1 MKRTGI
7 FKSAEREWCLK
18 IFQVDRVAG
27 DVVKKTAIE
36 TWPALAV
43 LLLTVVISVFF
54 SGITFAVGMESV
66 WKILLRFLR
75 FTFILVIPIPLLPHV
90 CRLMQGLLNRRHLR
104 LIQVREGRHSDR
116 IPWQIWLIRPFQGIG
131 LAMLIATKLIILVQ
145 ISTNAAINSSVVLPP
160 TQFQLG
166 RFLSATAVAVTTS
179 LLLSFLWSLDD
190 LGIRRHNRKT
200 GEIRI
205 IGKYL
210 SALLPILF
218 GFYGLFSLFE
228 SHERLL
234 AVRYIA
240 QMVLALYP
248 PFLVMAVVHK
258 HYTEKRELLILKRL
272 KVLPFVPI
280 EAQELTI
287 A

>member
-1 MKRTGI
+1 MAVMMIFPLDRSAQDILKRTVI
-7 FKSAEREWCLK
+7 A
-18 IFQVDRVAG
+18 A
-27 DVVKKTAIE
+27 
-36 TWPALAV
+36 WPALAV
-43 LLLTVVISVFF
+43 LFLTVVISVFF
-54 SGITFAVGMESV
+54 SGITFTVGMESI

-75 FTFILVIPIPLLPHV
+75 FSFFLVIPIPLLPHV
-90 CRLMQGLLNRRHLR
+90 CGLMQGLLNRRNLR
-104 LIQVREGRHSDR
+104 LIQIREERHPDR

-131 LAMLIATKLIILVQ
+131 LAMLIATKLIVLVQ
-145 ISTNAAINSSVVLPP
+145 ISTSSAINSSVVLPP
-160 TQFQLG
+160 AQFNLG

-190 LGIRRHNRKT
+190 LGIRQHNRKT

-218 GFYGLFSLFE
+218 GFYGMFSIFG

-248 PFLVMAVVHK
+248 PFLVLAVVHRF
-258 HYTEKRELLILKRL
+258 YTETRELLILKKL
-272 KVLPFVPI
+272 KAQPI
-280 EAQELTI
+280 TPIGERELTI

>member
-1 MKRTGI
+1 MKD
-7 FKSAEREWCLK
+7 FP
-18 IFQVDRVAG
+18 VDRSVQ
-27 DVVKKTAIE
+27 VVLRKTVSE
-36 TWPALAV
+36 VWPALAV
-43 LLLTVVISVFF
+43 LFLTVVISVFF
-54 SGITFAVGMESV
+54 SEITFTVGMESI

-75 FTFILVIPIPLLPHV
+75 FSFILVIPIPLLPRV
-90 CRLMQGLLNRRHLR
+90 CGLMQGLLNRRNLR
-104 LIQVREGRHSDR
+104 LIQIREKRSLSR
-116 IPWQIWLIRPFQGIG
+116 IPWKIWLTRPFQGIG
-131 LAMLIATKLIILVQ
+131 LAMLIATKLIVLVQ
-145 ISTNAAINSSVVLPP
+145 ISTDSAINSSVVLPP
-160 TQFQLG
+160 AQFHWG
-166 RFLSATAVAVTTS
+166 RFMSATAVAVTTS

-190 LGIRRHNRKT
+190 LGIRQHNRKT

-218 GFYGLFSLFE
+218 GFYGMFSLFG

-248 PFLVMAVVHK
+248 PFLVLAVVHK
-258 HYTEKRELLILKRL
+258 FYAEKRELLILKRL
-272 KVLPFVPI
+272 KALPIAPI
-280 EAQELTI
+280 DAQELTI

>member
-1 MKRTGI
+1 MKV
-7 FKSAEREWCLK
+7 FP
-18 IFQVDRVAG
+18 VDRSARDILKRMLIVS
-27 DVVKKTAIE
+27 
-36 TWPALAV
+36 WPALAV
-43 LLLTVVISVFF
+43 LFLTGVISIFF
-54 SGITFAVGMESV
+54 SEITFTVGMESI

-75 FTFILVIPIPLLPHV
+75 FLFILVIPIPLLPHV
-90 CRLMQGLLNRRHLR
+90 CGLMQGLLNRRNLR
-104 LIQVREGRHSDR
+104 LIQIREERHSDR

-131 LAMLIATKLIILVQ
+131 LAMLIATKLIALLQ
-145 ISTNAAINSSVVLPP
+145 ISSNSAINSSIVLPP
-160 TQFQLG
+160 PQFNLG

-190 LGIRRHNRKT
+190 LGIRQHNRKT
-200 GEIRI
+200 GEIKI

-218 GFYGLFSLFE
+218 GFYGMFSLFE

-248 PFLVMAVVHK
+248 PFLVLAVVHK
-258 HYTEKRELLILKRL
+258 FFTEKREGLILMRL
-272 KVLPFVPI
+272 KVRANSNHGPLNSPFSMNGGNH
-280 EAQELTI
+280 
-287 A
+287 

>member
-1 MKRTGI
+1 MTVMK
-7 FKSAEREWCLK
+7 F
-18 IFQVDRVAG
+18 FPVDRSTQ
-27 DVVKKTAIE
+27 DILKRMAIE
-36 TWPALAV
+36 AWPASAV
-43 LLLTVVISVFF
+43 LSLTVIISVFF
-54 SGITFAVGMESV
+54 SGITFAVGMESI

-75 FTFILVIPIPLLPHV
+75 FSFFLVIPLPLLPHV
-90 CRLMQGLLNRRHLR
+90 CGLMQGFLTRRHLR
-104 LIQVREGRHSDR
+104 LIQIREERHPIR
-116 IPWQIWLIRPFQGIG
+116 VPWQIWLIRPFQGIG
-131 LAMLIATKLIILVQ
+131 LAMLIATKLIVLVQ
-145 ISTNAAINSSVVLPP
+145 ISTSSAINSSVVLPP
-160 TQFQLG
+160 TQFNWG

-179 LLLSFLWSLDD
+179 LLLSFLWSLED

-205 IGKYL
+205 IGRYL

-218 GFYGLFSLFE
+218 GFYGMFSLFE

-248 PFLVMAVVHK
+248 PFLVLAVVHK
-258 HYTEKRELLILKRL
+258 FYAEKRELLILKRL
-272 KVLPFVPI
+272 KVQQIVPFK
-280 EAQELTI
+280 EQESTI

>member
-1 MKRTGI
+1 MKV
-7 FKSAEREWCLK
+7 
-18 IFQVDRVAG
+18 FQVDRSLQ
-27 DVVKKTAIE
+27 DILEKTAIE
-36 TWPALAV
+36 AWPAAAV
-43 LLLTVVISVFF
+43 LFLNVVISGLF
-54 SGITFAVGMESV
+54 SGFTFAVGMESL

-75 FTFILVIPIPLLPHV
+75 FSFVLLIPVPLLPHA
-90 CRLMQGLLNRRHLR
+90 CGLMQGLLNRRHLR
-104 LIQVREGRHSDR
+104 LIQIREEHHPVR
-116 IPWQIWLIRPFQGIG
+116 IPWQLWIIRPFQGIG
-131 LAMLIATKLIILVQ
+131 LAMLIATKLIALVQ
-145 ISTNAAINSSVVLPP
+145 ISTSSAIDSSIVLPP
-160 TQFQLG
+160 AQFHWG

-218 GFYGLFSLFE
+218 GFYGMFSLFG

-234 AVRYIA
+234 AVRYVA

-248 PFLVMAVVHK
+248 PFLVLAVVNK
-258 HYTEKRELLILKRL
+258 YYTETRERLILKKL
-272 KVLPFVPI
+272 KALPIVPI
-280 EAQELTI
+280 EAPELSI

>member
-1 MKRTGI
+1 MAVMRV
-7 FKSAEREWCLK
+7 FP
-18 IFQVDRVAG
+18 VDRSAQ
-27 DVVKKTAIE
+27 DILKKMVIAA
-36 TWPALAV
+36 WPALAV
-43 LLLTVVISVFF
+43 LFLTVVISVFF
-54 SGITFAVGMESV
+54 SGITFSVGMESI

-75 FTFILVIPIPLLPHV
+75 FSFFLVIPIPLLPHA
-90 CRLMQGLLNRRHLR
+90 CGLMQGLLNRRNLR
-104 LIQVREGRHSDR
+104 LIQIREERHPVR
-116 IPWQIWLIRPFQGIG
+116 IPWQIWFIRPFQGIG
-131 LAMLIATKLIILVQ
+131 LAMLIATKLIVLVQ
-145 ISTNAAINSSVVLPP
+145 ISTSSAINSSTVLPP
-160 TQFQLG
+160 AQFHWG
-166 RFLSATAVAVTTS
+166 HFLSATAVAVTTS

-190 LGIRRHNRKT
+190 LGIRQHNRKN

-218 GFYGLFSLFE
+218 GFYGMFSLFE

-248 PFLVMAVVHK
+248 PFLVLAVVHK
-258 HYTEKRELLILKRL
+258 FYTETWELLILKKL
-272 KVLPFVPI
+272 KAQPI
-280 EAQELTI
+280 APIGERELTI

>member
-1 MKRTGI
+1 MGVM
-7 FKSAEREWCLK
+7 K
-18 IFQVDRVAG
+18 IFRIDRSAQAIL
-27 DVVKKTAIE
+27 KRTAIE
-36 TWPALAV
+36 AWPAVAV
-43 LLLTVVISVFF
+43 LLLNAVISAFF
-54 SGITFAVGMESV
+54 SGFTFAVGMESL

-75 FTFILVIPIPLLPHV
+75 FSFILLIPVPLLPYA
-90 CRLMQGLLNRRHLR
+90 CGLMQGLLNRRHLR
-104 LIQVREGRHSDR
+104 LIQIREERHAV
-116 IPWQIWLIRPFQGIG
+116 IPWRIWLIRPFQGIG
-131 LAMLIATKLIILVQ
+131 LAMLIATKLIVLVQ
-145 ISTNAAINSSVVLPP
+145 ISTSSGNDSSILLPP
-160 TQFQLG
+160 AQFQWG

-218 GFYGLFSLFE
+218 GFYGMFNLFGT
-228 SHERLL
+228 HERLL
-234 AVRYIA
+234 AARYIA

-248 PFLVMAVVHK
+248 PFLVLAVVHK
-258 HYTEKRELLILKRL
+258 YYTEKRERLILKRL
-272 KVLPFVPI
+272 KAPPIAPI

>member
-1 MKRTGI
+1 MKV
-7 FKSAEREWCLK
+7 FS
-18 IFQVDRVAG
+18 VDRSTQ
-27 DVVKKTAIE
+27 DILKKTVIAA
-36 TWPALAV
+36 WPALAV
-43 LLLTVVISVFF
+43 LLIPMVISFFF
-54 SGITFAVGMESV
+54 SGLTLAVGMESI

-75 FTFILVIPIPLLPHV
+75 FLFFLIIPVPLLPHI
-90 CRLMQGLLNRRHLR
+90 CGLMQGLLNRRNLR
-104 LIQVREGRHSDR
+104 LIQIRKERHPVR

-131 LAMLIATKLIILVQ
+131 LAMLIATKLIVLVQ
-145 ISTNAAINSSVVLPP
+145 ISTSPVTYSSIILPP
-160 TQFQLG
+160 TQFNLG

-200 GEIRI
+200 GETRI

-218 GFYGLFSLFE
+218 GFYGMFSLFE

-234 AVRYIA
+234 AIRYIA

-248 PFLVMAVVHK
+248 PFLVLAVVHK
-258 HYTEKRELLILKRL
+258 LYTEKREPLILKRL
-272 KVLPFVPI
+272 KALPIVPFK
-280 EAQELTI
+280 EQEVTI

>member
-1 MKRTGI
+1 MKV
-7 FKSAEREWCLK
+7 FA
-18 IFQVDRVAG
+18 VDRSLQ
-27 DVVKKTAIE
+27 DMLKKTVIE
-36 TWPALAV
+36 IWPAVAV
-43 LLLTVVISVFF
+43 LFLTVVISGLF
-54 SGITFAVGMESV
+54 SGVTFAAGMESV

-75 FTFILVIPIPLLPHV
+75 FSFILVIPVPLLPQV
-90 CRLMQGLLNRRHLR
+90 CGLMQGLLNQRNLR
-104 LIQVREGRHSDR
+104 LIQIREERHPVR

-131 LAMLIATKLIILVQ
+131 LAMLIATKLIALVQ
-145 ISTNAAINSSVVLPP
+145 ISTNTAINSSVVLPP
-160 TQFQLG
+160 TQFYWG

-179 LLLSFLWSLDD
+179 LLLSFLWSLDN

-218 GFYGLFSLFE
+218 GFYGMFSLFE

-248 PFLVMAVVHK
+248 PFLVLAVVHK
-258 HYTEKRELLILKRL
+258 FYTEKREPLILKRL
-272 KVLPFVPI
+272 KALPIVPI
-280 EAQELTI
+280 EAHESTV

>member
-1 MKRTGI
+1 MTIMKV
-7 FKSAEREWCLK
+7 FP
-18 IFQVDRVAG
+18 VDRSAQ
-27 DVVKKTAIE
+27 DILKKTVIE
-36 TWPALAV
+36 AWPAWAV
-43 LLLTVVISVFF
+43 LSLTVVISVYF
-54 SGITFAVGMESV
+54 SGITFTVGMESI

-75 FTFILVIPIPLLPHV
+75 FSFFLVIPLPLLPHV
-90 CRLMQGLLNRRHLR
+90 CGLMQGLLNRRDFR
-104 LIQVREGRHSDR
+104 LIQIREVRHPVR

-131 LAMLIATKLIILVQ
+131 LAMLIATKLIVLVQ
-145 ISTNAAINSSVVLPP
+145 ISTSSAINSSAVLPP
-160 TQFQLG
+160 AQFNWG
-166 RFLSATAVAVTTS
+166 RFLTASVVAVTTS

-218 GFYGLFSLFE
+218 GFYGMFSLFE

-248 PFLVMAVVHK
+248 PFLVLAVVHK
-258 HYTEKRELLILKRL
+258 LYTEKRELLILKRL
-272 KVLPFVPI
+272 KAQKIMPI
-280 EAQELTI
+280 EEQGLAI
-287 A
+287 V

>member
-1 MKRTGI
+1 MVIT
-7 FKSAEREWCLK
+7 
-18 IFQVDRVAG
+18 V
-27 DVVKKTAIE
+27 
-36 TWPALAV
+36 WPALAV
-43 LLLTVVISVFF
+43 LFLTVLISGFF
-54 SGITFAVGMESV
+54 SEFTFAVGMESV

-75 FTFILVIPIPLLPHV
+75 FSFILVIPIPLLPHV
-90 CRLMQGLLNRRHLR
+90 CGLMHGLLNRHNLR
-104 LIQVREGRHSDR
+104 LIQIREERHPVR
-116 IPWQIWLIRPFQGIG
+116 IPWQIWFIRPFQGIG
-131 LAMLIATKLIILVQ
+131 LAMLIATKLIALVQ

-160 TQFQLG
+160 AQFQLG

-190 LGIRRHNRKT
+190 LGIRQHNRKT

-218 GFYGLFSLFE
+218 GFYGMFSLFE

-234 AVRYIA
+234 AFRYIA

-248 PFLVMAVVHK
+248 PFLVLAVVHK
-258 HYTEKRELLILKRL
+258 FYTEKRELLILKRL
-272 KVLPFVPI
+272 QALPIVPI
-280 EAQELTI
+280 EEQELTI

>member
-1 MKRTGI
+1 MKV
-7 FKSAEREWCLK
+7 FP
-18 IFQVDRVAG
+18 VARPAQ
-27 DVVKKTAIE
+27 DILKKTVIAA
-36 TWPALAV
+36 WPALAI
-43 LLLTVVISVFF
+43 LFLTVVISGFF
-54 SGITFAVGMESV
+54 SEFTVTVGMESV

-75 FTFILVIPIPLLPHV
+75 FSFILVIPVPLLPPV
-90 CRLMQGLLNRRHLR
+90 CGLMQNLLNRRNLR
-104 LIQVREGRHSDR
+104 LIQIRQERHPVR
-116 IPWQIWLIRPFQGIG
+116 IPWQIWFIRPFQGIG
-131 LAMLIATKLIILVQ
+131 LAMLIATKLIVLVQ
-145 ISTNAAINSSVVLPP
+145 ISSNAAINSSVVLPP
-160 TQFQLG
+160 AQFHWG

-218 GFYGLFSLFE
+218 GFYGIFSLFE
-228 SHERLL
+228 SHDRLL

-248 PFLVMAVVHK
+248 PFLVLAVAHK
-258 HYTEKRELLILKRL
+258 FYTANRELLILKRL
-272 KVLPFVPI
+272 KALPIGPI
-280 EAQELTI
+280 EEQGLTI

>member
-1 MKRTGI
+1 MNV
-7 FKSAEREWCLK
+7 FP
-18 IFQVDRVAG
+18 VDRSAQ
-27 DVVKKTAIE
+27 VVLKKTVIAA
-36 TWPALAV
+36 WPALAI
-43 LLLTVVISVFF
+43 LFLTVVISAFF
-54 SGITFAVGMESV
+54 SGITLAVGMESI

-75 FTFILVIPIPLLPHV
+75 FSFILVIPLPLLPYV
-90 CRLMQGLLNRRHLR
+90 CGLMQGLLNRRNLR
-104 LIQVREGRHSDR
+104 LIQIRKERHPVR

-131 LAMLIATKLIILVQ
+131 LAMLIATKLIVLVQ
-145 ISTNAAINSSVVLPP
+145 ITTNAAINSSIVLPP
-160 TQFQLG
+160 TQFHWG
-166 RFLSATAVAVTTS
+166 RFLSATAVAVMTS
-179 LLLSFLWSLDD
+179 LLLSFLWSLGD

-218 GFYGLFSLFE
+218 GFYGMFSLFE

-234 AVRYIA
+234 AVRYIV

-248 PFLVMAVVHK
+248 PFLVLAVVHK
-258 HYTEKRELLILKRL
+258 FYTEKRELLILNRL
-272 KVLPFVPI
+272 KAQPIVPI
-280 EAQELTI
+280 EEQELTI

>member
-1 MKRTGI
+1 M
-7 FKSAEREWCLK
+7 AVMK
-18 IFQVDRVAG
+18 IFTVDRSAH
-27 DVVKKTAIE
+27 DVLKRMVIAA
-36 TWPALAV
+36 WPALAV
-43 LLLTVVISVFF
+43 LFLSVVISVFF
-54 SGITFAVGMESV
+54 SGFTFAVGMESL

-75 FTFILVIPIPLLPHV
+75 FSLVLAIPIPLLPHV
-90 CRLMQGLLNRRHLR
+90 CGLMQGLLNRRNLR
-104 LIQVREGRHSDR
+104 LIQIREERHPVR
-116 IPWQIWLIRPFQGIG
+116 IPWQIWLIRPFQGMG
-131 LAMLIATKLIILVQ
+131 LAMLIATKLIALVQ

-179 LLLSFLWSLDD
+179 LLLSFLWTLDD

-210 SALLPILF
+210 SALLPILI
-218 GFYGLFSLFE
+218 GFYGIFSLFG

-234 AVRYIA
+234 AIRYIA

-248 PFLVMAVVHK
+248 PFLILAIVHK
-258 HYTEKRELLILKRL
+258 FYTEKRELLILKRL
-272 KVLPFVPI
+272 KARPHVPI
-280 EAQELTI
+280 KEQELTI

>member
-1 MKRTGI
+1 MK
-7 FKSAEREWCLK
+7 F
-18 IFQVDRVAG
+18 FPVDRSAQDILKRMV
-27 DVVKKTAIE
+27 IE
-36 TWPALAV
+36 AWPALAV
-43 LLLTVVISVFF
+43 LFLTVVISVFF
-54 SGITFAVGMESV
+54 SEITFAVGMESV

-75 FTFILVIPIPLLPHV
+75 FSFILVIPVPLLPHV
-90 CRLMQGLLNRRHLR
+90 CGLMQGLLNRRNLR
-104 LIQVREGRHSDR
+104 LIQIREERHPDR

-131 LAMLIATKLIILVQ
+131 LAMLIATKLIVLVQ
-145 ISTNAAINSSVVLPP
+145 ISTSSAIDSSIVLPP
-160 TQFQLG
+160 TQFHWG

-218 GFYGLFSLFE
+218 GFYGMFSLFE

-248 PFLVMAVVHK
+248 PFLVLAVVHK
-258 HYTEKRELLILKRL
+258 FYTEKRELLILKRL
-272 KVLPFVPI
+272 KAQPIVPI
-280 EAQELTI
+280 EEQELTI

>member
-1 MKRTGI
+1 MAMKRVFPGDR
-7 FKSAEREWCLK
+7 SALEIL
-18 IFQVDRVAG
+18 
-27 DVVKKTAIE
+27 KKTIVE
-36 TWPALAV
+36 TWPASAV
-43 LLLTVVISVFF
+43 LLATLVYPVFF
-54 SGITFAVGMESV
+54 SELTFAVGMESV
-66 WKILLRFLR
+66 GKILLRFFR
-75 FTFILVIPIPLLPHV
+75 FLVILIAPIPLLPHV
-90 CRLMQGLLNRRHLR
+90 CGLMQGLLNRRNLR
-104 LIQVREGRHSDR
+104 LIQIVEESYPVR
-116 IPWQIWLIRPFQGIG
+116 IPWKIWLIRPFQGIG
-131 LAMLIATKLIILVQ
+131 LAMLIATKLIALVQ
-145 ISTNAAINSSVVLPP
+145 ISTSSTTASSIVLPP
-160 TQFQLG
+160 AQFQWG

-200 GEIRI
+200 GEIKI

-218 GFYGLFSLFE
+218 GFYGIFSLFG

-240 QMVLALYP
+240 QMVVVLYP

-258 HYTEKRELLILKRL
+258 YYTENRELLILKRL
-272 KVLPFVPI
+272 KTLPIVPL
-280 EAQELTI
+280 EVQESTV

>member
-1 MKRTGI
+1 VKNGSGTLQNILKRT
-7 FKSAEREWCLK
+7 
-18 IFQVDRVAG
+18 V
-27 DVVKKTAIE
+27 IE

-43 LLLTVVISVFF
+43 LFLTLVISVFF
-54 SGITFAVGMESV
+54 TEFTFAVGMESV

-75 FTFILVIPIPLLPHV
+75 FLFILVIPIPLLPHV
-90 CRLMQGLLNRRHLR
+90 CGLMQGLLNRRNLR
-104 LIQVREGRHSDR
+104 LIQIQEERHHDR
-116 IPWQIWLIRPFQGIG
+116 IPWQIWFIRPLQGIG
-131 LAMLIATKLIILVQ
+131 LAMLIATKLIVLVQ

-160 TQFQLG
+160 TQFHWG

-190 LGIRRHNRKT
+190 LGIRQYNRKT
-200 GEIRI
+200 GEIKI

-218 GFYGLFSLFE
+218 GFYGMFSLFE

-234 AVRYIA
+234 AVRYMA

-258 HYTEKRELLILKRL
+258 FYTENRELLILNML
-272 KVLPFVPI
+272 KAQPIVPI
-280 EAQELTI
+280 EEQGLTI

>member
-1 MKRTGI
+1 MAVMKVFTIDR
-7 FKSAEREWCLK
+7 SAQDILK
-18 IFQVDRVAG
+18 RM
-27 DVVKKTAIE
+27 AIDA
-36 TWPALAV
+36 WPALVV
-43 LLLTVVISVFF
+43 LILTVVISVFF
-54 SGITFAVGMESV
+54 SGITFAVGMESI

-75 FTFILVIPIPLLPHV
+75 FSFFLVIPIPLLPHV
-90 CRLMQGLLNRRHLR
+90 CGLMQGLLNRRNLH
-104 LIQVREGRHSDR
+104 LIQIREERHHDG
-116 IPWQIWLIRPFQGIG
+116 IPWQIWFIRPFQGIG
-131 LAMLIATKLIILVQ
+131 LAMLIATKLIVLVQ
-145 ISTNAAINSSVVLPP
+145 ISTSPETYSSIVLPP
-160 TQFQLG
+160 AQFHWG

-190 LGIRRHNRKT
+190 LGIRQHNRKT

-218 GFYGLFSLFE
+218 GFYGIFSLFG

-248 PFLVMAVVHK
+248 PFLVLAVVHK
-258 HYTEKRELLILKRL
+258 FYTEKRELLILKRL
-272 KVLPFVPI
+272 KALPIVPT
-280 EAQELTI
+280 EKQELTI

>member
-1 MKRTGI
+1 MAVMKVFPIDR
-7 FKSAEREWCLK
+7 SAQDILK
-18 IFQVDRVAG
+18 RM
-27 DVVKKTAIE
+27 AIDA
-36 TWPALAV
+36 WPALAV
-43 LLLTVVISVFF
+43 LFLTVVISVFF
-54 SGITFAVGMESV
+54 SGITFAVGMESI

-75 FTFILVIPIPLLPHV
+75 FSFFLVIPIPLLPHV
-90 CRLMQGLLNRRHLR
+90 CGLMQGLLNRRNLR
-104 LIQVREGRHSDR
+104 LIQIREEHHHDR
-116 IPWQIWLIRPFQGIG
+116 IPWRIWLIRPFQGIG
-131 LAMLIATKLIILVQ
+131 LAMLIATKLIVLVQ
-145 ISTNAAINSSVVLPP
+145 ISTSSEIDSSIILPP
-160 TQFQLG
+160 AQFQWG

-218 GFYGLFSLFE
+218 GFYGMFSLFG

-248 PFLVMAVVHK
+248 PFLVLAVVHK
-258 HYTEKRELLILKRL
+258 FYAEKRELLILKRL
-272 KVLPFVPI
+272 KAQPIVPF
-280 EAQELTI
+280 EEQELTI

>member
-1 MKRTGI
+1 MAVMKV
-7 FKSAEREWCLK
+7 FP
-18 IFQVDRVAG
+18 VDRSAQEIL
-27 DVVKKTAIE
+27 KKMVIE
-36 TWPALAV
+36 AWPALAV
-43 LLLTVVISVFF
+43 LFLTLVISVFF
-54 SGITFAVGMESV
+54 SEITFAVGMESV

-75 FTFILVIPIPLLPHV
+75 FSFILVIPIPLLPHV
-90 CRLMQGLLNRRHLR
+90 CGIMQGFLNRRNLH
-104 LIQVREGRHSDR
+104 LIQIREERHPVR

-131 LAMLIATKLIILVQ
+131 LAMLIATKLIVLVQ
-145 ISTNAAINSSVVLPP
+145 ISTSSATASSIALPP
-160 TQFQLG
+160 AQFNWG

-190 LGIRRHNRKT
+190 LGIRQHNRKT
-200 GEIRI
+200 GEIKI

-218 GFYGLFSLFE
+218 GFYGMFSLFE

-248 PFLVMAVVHK
+248 PFLVLSVVHK
-258 HYTEKRELLILKRL
+258 YYTKNKELLILKRL
-272 KVLPFVPI
+272 KAQTIVPI
-280 EAQELTI
+280 EEQRLSI

>member
-1 MKRTGI
+1 MKV
-7 FKSAEREWCLK
+7 SP
-18 IFQVDRVAG
+18 VDRYAQG
-27 DVVKKTAIE
+27 ILKKMVIE

-43 LLLTVVISVFF
+43 LFLTVVISIFF
-54 SGITFAVGMESV
+54 SEITFAAGMESV

-75 FTFILVIPIPLLPHV
+75 FSFILLIPVPLLPRV
-90 CRLMQGLLNRRHLR
+90 CGLMQGLLNRRHLR
-104 LIQVREGRHSDR
+104 LIQIREECHPVR
-116 IPWQIWLIRPFQGIG
+116 IPWKIWLIRPFQGIG
-131 LAMLIATKLIILVQ
+131 LAMLIATKLIVLLQ
-145 ISTNAAINSSVVLPP
+145 ISTSSGIDSSAVLPP
-160 TQFQLG
+160 AQFHWG
-166 RFLSATAVAVTTS
+166 RFLSATAVAATTS

-234 AVRYIA
+234 AVRYIT

-248 PFLVMAVVHK
+248 PFLVLAVVHK
-258 HYTEKRELLILKRL
+258 YYTEKRELLILKRL
-272 KVLPFVPI
+272 KALPIVPI
-280 EAQELTI
+280 EAHES
-287 A
+287 AVA

>member
-1 MKRTGI
+1 MAIMK
-7 FKSAEREWCLK
+7 F
-18 IFQVDRVAG
+18 FPVDRSAQEVL
-27 DVVKKTAIE
+27 KE
-36 TWPALAV
+36 TVIDAWPAVAV
-43 LLLTVVISVFF
+43 LCLTVVVSVFF
-54 SGITFAVGMESV
+54 SELTFAVGMESV

-75 FTFILVIPIPLLPHV
+75 FSVILLIPVPLLPHV
-90 CRLMQGLLNRRHLR
+90 CGLMQGLLNGRNRRL
-104 LIQVREGRHSDR
+104 VRIREERYHGV
-116 IPWQIWLIRPFQGIG
+116 PWQLWLIRPFQGIG
-131 LAMLIATKLIILVQ
+131 LAMLIATKLIALLQ
-145 ISTNAAINSSVVLPP
+145 ISANAAINSSVVLPP
-160 TQFQLG
+160 AQFHWG

-190 LGIRRHNRKT
+190 LGVRRHNRKT
-200 GEIRI
+200 GEIKI

-218 GFYGLFSLFE
+218 GFYGMFSLFG

-248 PFLVMAVVHK
+248 PFLVLAVVHK
-258 HYTEKRELLILKRL
+258 FYTEKNELLIIRRL
-272 KVLPFVPI
+272 KALPIAPLR
-280 EAQELTI
+280 EQELTV